1 MHCIAKRTLPDWIRV
16 RTENLHR
23 ARRRIR
29 RLQTDYNQGKTG
41 QAVDQSLQS

>member
-1 MHCIAKRTLPDWIRV
+1 MHCIARRTLPDRIQV

-23 ARRRIR
+23 ARRHI
-29 RLQTDYNQGKTG
+29 RLQTDYNQGKINA